1 MDDTAS
7 PSQTPIPATMDE
19 TDRALAAA
27 LEGNVRRPTREL
39 AEAVGIS
46 APTARRRIE
55 RLRSV
60 GLLHLGP
67 VLDLHAAGYEYL
79 LIIGIKVEGRSPLR
93 VAEDVAALEPAL
105 TVNVV
110 VGACDVEVVAAVK
123 DREAV
128 STLLAES
135 LVAITGVAH
144 VDSALALEVWKFQRG
159 RLTATHRRAPSRRER
174 LDPLDLSIVHCLAED
189 VRKSNRAIAAE
200 LAISESAV
208 RSRIKRMQA
217 SKQLSLATPYPIPA
231 SPVNDAFVGLRV
243 RGGTSRAVCQALS
256 AIDEITFV
264 CTTLGRHDIICCI
277 HVTELEAL
285 TEVLHDKVIGIPG
298 VKSTAPS
305 HCIKQLKHQSL
316 LGLVL

>member
-1 MDDTAS
+1 MDDTAT
-7 PSQTPIPATMDE
+7 PTPAPIPASMDD

-27 LEGNVRRPTREL
+27 LEGNVRRPTREI
-39 AEAVGIS
+39 ADEIGIS
-46 APTARRRIE
+46 APTAKRRIE
-55 RLRSV
+55 RLRGA

-79 LIIGIKVEGRSPLR
+79 LIIGIKVEGRSPLL
-93 VAEDVAALEPAL
+93 VAGDVAALEPAL

-123 DREAV
+123 SREAV

-135 LVAITGVAH
+135 LVAIAGVAH

-159 RLTATHRRAPSRRER
+159 RLTAPHREAPLRRDR
-174 LDPLDLSIVHCLAED
+174 LDPLDLKIVHCLAED
-189 VRKSNRAIAAE
+189 VRKSNRAIAGE

-208 RSRIKRMQA
+208 RTRIRRMQA
-217 SKQLSLATPYPIPA
+217 NKQLSMATPYPIPA
-231 SPVNDAFVGLRV
+231 RAVNDAFVGLRV
-243 RGGTSRAVCQALS
+243 RGGMSRSVCRALS

-277 HVTELEAL
+277 HVTELEEL
-285 TEVLHDKVIGIPG
+285 TEVLHDKVISIPG